1 MITTGTSGFWASR
14 TRGRSLPTSAVE
26 AMHWGLAEYVTTLS
40 ETHDVLSKR
49 MPNPKSKSKGEA
61 IMSGKR

>member
-1 MITTGTSGFWASR
+1 
-14 TRGRSLPTSAVE
+14 
-26 AMHWGLAEYVTTLS
+26 MHWGLAEHVTTLS

-49 MPNPKSKSKGEA
+49 MPNPKSKSKSKSKGEA